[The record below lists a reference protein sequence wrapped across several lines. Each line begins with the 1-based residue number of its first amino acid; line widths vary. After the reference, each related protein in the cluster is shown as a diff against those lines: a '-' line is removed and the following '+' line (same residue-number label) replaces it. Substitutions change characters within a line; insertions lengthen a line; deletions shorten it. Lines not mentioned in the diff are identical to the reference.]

1 MSDNDDQ
8 DLKST
13 SPIPP
18 HLKSPSSAIKHPDDN
33 DVRMYNPE
41 DNYSISI
48 RRSSIK
54 HSRAS
59 HVENSV
65 IVYSPNMDKSMV
77 PAIIYSDVA
86 SIDDQKGSNILNS
99 PGSKPITH
107 SPNGHLKPLHPN
119 QSLSTPSSNT
129 VISQSGAIN
138 GLGISHPTYEN
149 DRLTKNTKESSPQL
163 PRSTLSPTSAPNS
176 PPYMSPK
183 YKHKDGTSPNI
194 DMLAVPTTPEISHAS
209 TPGSPSIRSFRRSS
223 MLTSALSFR
232 SSVVAPEGT
241 AVIHV
246 EKKEDGENDDR
257 FIAFKTTRWFNPFYL
272 AIVVCTAL
280 TIAIVFMIIYDLVM
294 LGRGDDVFA

>member
-1 MSDNDDQ
+1 MPDNDGQ

-18 HLKSPSSAIKHPDDN
+18 HLKSPLSAIKHPDDN

-65 IVYSPNMDKSMV
+65 IVYSPNMDKSVV
-77 PAIIYSDVA
+77 PAIIYSDIA

-107 SPNGHLKPLHPN
+107 SPNSHLKPLYPN

-149 DRLTKNTKESSPQL
+149 DRLTKDTKESSPQL
-163 PRSTLSPTSAPNS
+163 ARSTLSPTSTPKS

-209 TPGSPSIRSFRRSS
+209 TPGSPSIRSLRRSS
-223 MLTSALSFR
+223 MLASALSFR
-232 SSVVAPEGT
+232 SSVVAPEGA

-246 EKKEDGENDDR
+246 EKKEDGENNGR

-272 AIVVCTAL
+272 AIIVCTAL

-294 LGRGDDVFA
+294 LGRGDDVFG